1 MTHRC
6 EVSNP
11 AHARTLVPLRVLSFN
26 PAASHHH
33 CPKTWP
39 CQGRSGGGWR
49 SGGGGAHRLFVPRK
63 QKQKKGGRGGWRGKG
78 AARIGARA
86 PRFLSLSQNTKIITR
101 ASKCA
106 VFEMIFSLC
115 SRGRSVECVG
125 IRCRG
130 GSCRG
135 WLRRASVSGPLRPAC
150 PGRQTRGGGN
160 LIAQPSPS
168 LMSVY
173 PAICPRVYLPRLAAG
188 RCLSACRILLRL
200 RMGTSSNY
208 KQSFFLGL
216 VRLFFLSLRA
226 TTEGGYIYIYKKNNN
241 KKAAIYESAT
251 WLRD

>member
-1 MTHRC
+1 MGGK
-6 EVSNP
+6 
-11 AHARTLVPLRVLSFN
+11 APLGS
-26 PAASHHH
+26 
-33 CPKTWP
+33 
-39 CQGRSGGGWR
+39 
-49 SGGGGAHRLFVPRK
+49 
-63 QKQKKGGRGGWRGKG
+63 
-78 AARIGARA
+78 ARA

-101 ASKCA
+101 ASKYA

-200 RMGTSSNY
+200 RTGPSS
-208 KQSFFLGL
+208 KQSFFCL
-216 VRLFFLSLRA
+216 VHLFLLSLRA
-226 TTEGGYIYIYKKNNN
+226 TSEG
-241 KKAAIYESAT
+241 E
-251 WLRD
+251 